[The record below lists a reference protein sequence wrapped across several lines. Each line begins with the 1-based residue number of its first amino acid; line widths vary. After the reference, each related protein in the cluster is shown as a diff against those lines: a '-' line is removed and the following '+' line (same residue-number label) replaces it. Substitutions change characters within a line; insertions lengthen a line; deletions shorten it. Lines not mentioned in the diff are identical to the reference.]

1 MNMSQRQASP
11 SDASNLESVA
21 ERTRIPFSAPTLK
34 LAVPEI
40 PGFHLHWFI
49 GSPSRIQRAIQA
61 GYEFVDPSEVQVNNH
76 LLGSNPLTSG
86 NTDLGSRVSIVA
98 GGEDIGADG
107 QATRLY
113 LMKIK
118 EEWWQ
123 QDQAAQIGPGS
134 RLEGV
139 RNALLSGMLG
149 REGQRGED
157 NAQVYVDT
165 KRTKIPDYLN
175 PNKGKK

>member
-1 MNMSQRQASP
+1 MSQRQAVP
-11 SDASNLESVA
+11 SDATNLETVA
-21 ERTRIPFSAPTLK
+21 ERKRIPFTGPDLK

-40 PGFHLHWFI
+40 SGYHLHWFL
-49 GSPSRIQRAIQA
+49 GSPARIQRAIQA
-61 GYEFVDPSEVQVNNH
+61 GYEFVDQSEVQVNNH
-76 LLGSNPLTSG
+76 LLGGNPLDSG
-86 NTDLGSRVSIVA
+86 STDLGTRVSIVA
-98 GGEDIGADG
+98 GGEDIGTDG

-118 EEWWQ
+118 EEWWKE
-123 QDQAAQIGPGS
+123 DQAAQTGPGS

-149 REGQRGED
+149 REGQRGDD

-165 KRTKIPDYLN
+165 KRTAVPDYLK
-175 PNKGKK
+175 PKRKTS